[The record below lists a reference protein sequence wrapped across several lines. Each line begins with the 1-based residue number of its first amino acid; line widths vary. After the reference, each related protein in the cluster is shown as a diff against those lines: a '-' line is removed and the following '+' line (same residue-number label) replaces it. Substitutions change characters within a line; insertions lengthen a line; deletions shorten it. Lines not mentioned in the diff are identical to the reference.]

1 MRYTED
7 DPLILT
13 ADTLPPDLE
22 LVEVYGIV
30 EATHRVQLS
39 EKDYLQKI
47 EDWTEPRSRDRESA
61 EDLLFRASR
70 RGTNVIYGVRI
81 STATAKLKDRDYLFI
96 TYCGTAAKCRERT

>member
-30 EATHRVQLS
+30 EATQKVQVS
-39 EKDYLQKI
+39 EKDYLQVF
-47 EDWTEPRSRDRESA
+47 EDKADPRRDRESA

-96 TYCGTAAKCRERT
+96 TYCGTAARCRERT